1 MGGRHPYRA
10 CPKILHPHIS
20 CKIFTLLSFA
30 LSTGEHWGKGQKA
43 VHRIKQG
50 HTLLLNHS
58 AKPCVKGLKITI
70 KVKKKVT
77 IAAVEL
83 HRSLLMTKRI
93 ASISPRA
100 GWDPHPPQGQWCRYP
115 AIPRDPLP
123 FPGDSTGRS
132 LLVMLLWQP
141 GVISLLVMLWQSAA
155 THWDAFMTSEAGR
168 RVAQAPLPPPGA
180 WLATGTCP
188 QHPPLHHPHLT
199 PFPLLFTT
207 SFPQKW
213 PWRSPSLRQ
222 AVIHTFWSVLGEGKH
237 SVFLVKRAPC
247 ERVSQPT
254 QRWLCQGLAQCIS
267 RCEPSS
273 GSTAQHNRSNYL
285 AEPPCA
291 QLILHPQRLVVPEWS
306 SRDWPHET
314 LPEPRHP
321 VPHTLGSTAV
331 QNEHPEHYLGQIC
344 KC

>member
-100 GWDPHPPQGQWCRYP
+100 GWDPHPPPGQWCRYP

-123 FPGDSTGRS
+123 VSRWQHRAVPAGDVAVATGCDFSACNAVTVSGHALRRIHDVWGRQAGGTGPVATPGS
-132 LLVMLLWQP
+132 LACYRDMSP
-141 GVISLLVMLWQSAA
+141 ASAA
-155 THWDAFMTSEAGR
+155 SSPPSHPFSSPVHNKFSPKMTLE
-168 RVAQAPLPPPGA
+168 
-180 WLATGTCP
+180 
-188 QHPPLHHPHLT
+188 
-199 PFPLLFTT
+199 
-207 SFPQKW
+207 
-213 PWRSPSLRQ
+213 
-222 AVIHTFWSVLGEGKH
+222 I
-237 SVFLVKRAPC
+237 
-247 ERVSQPT
+247 SQPKAG
-254 QRWLCQGLAQCIS
+254 C
-267 RCEPSS
+267 
-273 GSTAQHNRSNYL
+273 Y
-285 AEPPCA
+285 
-291 QLILHPQRLVVPEWS
+291 
-306 SRDWPHET
+306 PHVLE
-314 LPEPRHP
+314 RA
-321 VPHTLGSTAV
+321 G
-331 QNEHPEHYLGQIC
+331 GR
-344 KC
+344 